1 MSKSKRDKVIQILR
15 RQNELLCLPEERDG
29 QTADAIMQLFE
40 KKKKEADPCF
50 TQFVEIWHD
59 AYPILGFDG
68 SLDGSHINKILLRS
82 RTLLKSRGKDDTCE
96 ALINSFKYVIDYVKR
111 EKHFCDGQ
119 PITTWSRFYLSI
131 IHEIAN
137 GKITRK
143 NPTTRERIDAL

>member
-1 MSKSKRDKVIQILR
+1 MSISKRDKVLQILR
-15 RQNELLCLPEERDG
+15 RQNEFLCLEERDV

-40 KKKKEADPCF
+40 KKKKEVDPCY
-50 TQFVEIWHD
+50 TQFVAIWHD

-68 SLDGSHINKILLRS
+68 SSDGRLINKIITKTRNYV
-82 RTLLKSRGKDDTCE
+82 KSKGKFDTSVGV
-96 ALINSFKYVIDYVKR
+96 INTFKYIIAYVER
-111 EKHFCDGQ
+111 SNHFCKGQ
-119 PITTWSRFYLSI
+119 PLTTWERHYLPI